1 MKRAVL
7 FLLAALFILLV
18 IEPNLGGQPMAKEDK
33 VPVYN
38 PDEPLQTND
47 DVETPRSRSKAL
59 IYIDPARGGQDVGYN
74 TDNQQ
79 PEKDLLMQLAV
90 TIGSALEKAGY
101 RVEYSRW
108 YDDVPACYARR
119 YIAVI

>member
-38 PDEPLQTND
+38 PDEPLQTN
-47 DVETPRSRSKAL
+47 E
-59 IYIDPARGGQDVGYN
+59 
-74 TDNQQ
+74 
-79 PEKDLLMQLAV
+79 
-90 TIGSALEKAGY
+90 IGRAH
-101 RVEYSRW
+101 V
-108 YDDVPACYARR
+108 
-119 YIAVI
+119 